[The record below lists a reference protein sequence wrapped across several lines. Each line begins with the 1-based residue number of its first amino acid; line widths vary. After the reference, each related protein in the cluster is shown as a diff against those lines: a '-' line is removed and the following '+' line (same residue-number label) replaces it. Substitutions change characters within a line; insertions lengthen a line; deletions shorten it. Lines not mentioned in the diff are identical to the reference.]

1 MNLDYLNNEEIFNF
15 EDDEGCWEDNLLNND
30 ELDENFMVDE
40 SEISDINNLIVT
52 LNDKNNLNKKYKNV
66 ETLDLSSINESNSSR
81 LNFSNIRIEQEDS
94 DEEQNYDYNN
104 ENNNDNDL
112 INLDEIDDE
121 ELRNDIEF
129 ERKNEKK
136 IKKIERDL
144 NSNFHD
150 LSNNSKKNLLNEEVK
165 EKIHNTRNQNPIKFD
180 KTRSSSYNFKN
191 LNKIKCGKCNEK
203 KEFLNLIIN
212 YKNTGNDIRIC
223 NDCIESENEE

>member
-1 MNLDYLNNEEIFNF
+1 MKLDYLNNEEIFNF

-30 ELDENFMVDE
+30 ELDENIIVDE
-40 SEISDINNLIVT
+40 SEISDINNLIET
-52 LNDKNNLNKKYKNV
+52 LNDNNNNIKKKSKND
-66 ETLDLSSINESNSSR
+66 ETLDLSNILEFNSSR
-81 LNFSNIRIEQEDS
+81 LNFSNLRNEQEES
-94 DEEQNYDYNN
+94 EEDQYYDFNN
-104 ENNNDNDL
+104 ENNDDKL
-112 INLDEIDDE
+112 INLDEIEDE
-121 ELRNDIEF
+121 ELRKDIEF

-150 LSNNSKKNLLNEEVK
+150 LSNNSKKKVLNEEVK
-165 EKIHNTRNQNPIKFD
+165 EKTHNTRKQNPIKFD

-191 LNKIKCGKCNEK
+191 LKKIQCGICNEK

-223 NDCIESENEE
+223 NDCIESEN